1 MLKSEHILEE
11 IEAKRQEIEE
21 IQAEIDE
28 LHADYAEAMAF
39 ESQNYSVGAVF
50 EHSLY
55 EVEAVITMA
64 GIVEK
69 EDGCDL
75 LYSLISLETGNR
87 FYEPST
93 LEELKN
99 EMVEEGRFNYIG
111 HISDYTQSKNK
122 QKEKVELVYDE
133 TCNTIDIVVDGEYIS
148 VFDLEVGSNIL
159 KYEIIEEIS
168 DLLSYFDI
176 EHELKKVE

>member
-69 EDGCDL
+69 EDGCD
-75 LYSLISLETGNR
+75 R

-122 QKEKVELVYDE
+122 QKEKVELIYDE
-133 TCNTIDIVVDGEYIS
+133 TCNTIDVVVDDEYIS
-148 VFDLEVGSNIL
+148 VFDLEVGSNAL

-168 DLLSYFDI
+168 DLLNYFGI
-176 EHELKKVE
+176 EHKLKKVE

>member
-1 MLKSEHILEE
+1 MLKSEHILQE

-39 ESQNYSVGAVF
+39 ESQNYGVGCVY

-55 EVEAVITMA
+55 EIEAVIVMA

-93 LEELKN
+93 LEE
-99 EMVEEGRFNYIG
+99 I
-111 HISDYTQSKNK
+111 
-122 QKEKVELVYDE
+122 
-133 TCNTIDIVVDGEYIS
+133 
-148 VFDLEVGSNIL
+148 
-159 KYEIIEEIS
+159 
-168 DLLSYFDI
+168 
-176 EHELKKVE
+176 KK